1 MMKVLVRSIYRGT
14 TRSAAYFPRLIL
26 IATNVL
32 NSEVSY
38 LLIDVD
44 LGHDSWLSGAP
55 LATELPARVLADPIT
70 CYLIRVVVVPYGTN
84 VH

>member
-1 MMKVLVRSIYRGT
+1 MNVVIRRIYRGT

-26 IATNVL
+26 VATNVL
-32 NSEVSY
+32 NSEVPY

-44 LGHDSWLSGAP
+44 LGHDSGLSGAP
-55 LATELPARVLADPIT
+55 LAAELPARILANPIGS
-70 CYLIRVVVVPYGTN
+70 YLIRVVLVPYGTH

>member
-1 MMKVLVRSIYRGT
+1 
-14 TRSAAYFPRLIL
+14 LIL

-32 NSEVSY
+32 NSEVPY

-44 LGHDSWLSGAP
+44 LGHDAWLSGAP
-55 LATELPARVLADPIT
+55 LATELPARILADPISS
-70 CYLIRVVVVPYGTN
+70 YLVRVVVVPYGTN